1 MFTKRHKNFN
11 NLMSILNRFF
21 SFAKWDFENSKKKK
35 KPNKPKF
42 WLFKSYRD
50 LGMTDKRT
58 CGQAC
63 SVAQSCPTFYKPMD
77 CSLPGSSCP
86 WNAPGKNTGV
96 GYHFLSQGIFL
107 TQGLNLHLFHLLHW
121 QVDSLPPAPAGK
133 PQRFWTSIY
142 FLEHIIYFMLA
153 IHAHLY
159 IYIP

>member
-1 MFTKRHKNFN
+1 
-11 NLMSILNRFF
+11 MSILNRFF

-35 KPNKPKF
+35 NKKKKHPNKPKL
-42 WLFKSYRD
+42 WLFKYYRD